1 MTKKLKASVST
12 GGIEDDVD
20 IRVELVIGPEL
31 ESPVVAVVGID
42 HDGAGTSVVEGL
54 PAGRV
59 GEHQVAGS

>member
-20 IRVELVIGPEL
+20 IRVELVIGPEQQ
-31 ESPVVAVVGID
+31 SPVVAVVGVH

-54 PAGRV
+54 TPGGV